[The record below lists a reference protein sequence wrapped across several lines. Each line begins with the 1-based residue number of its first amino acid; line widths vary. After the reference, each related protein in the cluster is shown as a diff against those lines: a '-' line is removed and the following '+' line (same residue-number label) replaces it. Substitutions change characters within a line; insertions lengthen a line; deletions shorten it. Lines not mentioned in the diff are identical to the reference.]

1 VLNSPNRES
10 VEAIVVVRWIDSFR
24 IEVQVVTVGL
34 RVERRAPVVAVRTS
48 VVQARAVPVASGR
61 EENAIFLSVASCYD
75 VSDGIMR
82 SRRASFLFPA
92 LAVSAAEGRAT
103 YELVLKVL

>member
-1 VLNSPNRES
+1 MLDSPNREA
-10 VEAIVVVRWIDSFR
+10 VEPIVVVGWIDSSR
-24 IEVQVVTVGL
+24 IEVQIVTVGL
-34 RVERRAPVVAVRTS
+34 RVERRAPEAAVRTS
-48 VVQARAVPVASGR
+48 AVQARAVPEARGR
-61 EENAIFLSVASCYD
+61 EENATFLSVASCYD

-92 LAVSAAEGRAT
+92 LALSAAEGRAT